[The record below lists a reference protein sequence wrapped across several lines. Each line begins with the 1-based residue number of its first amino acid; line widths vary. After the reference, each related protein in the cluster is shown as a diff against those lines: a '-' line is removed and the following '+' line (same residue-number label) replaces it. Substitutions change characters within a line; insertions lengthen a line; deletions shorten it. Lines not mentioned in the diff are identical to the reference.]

1 MDVFHSVGEYV
12 PIYHYTCIH
21 EHMHTTTSK
30 FRGRGKNS
38 QNNEKKRRG
47 RIGKSGSLILRNK
60 ISGDDG
66 AQGSG

>member
-1 MDVFHSVGEYV
+1 
-12 PIYHYTCIH
+12 
-21 EHMHTTTSK
+21 MHTMTSK

-47 RIGKSGSLILRNK
+47 GIGKLSGSLILRNR

-66 AQGSG
+66 AQGLG